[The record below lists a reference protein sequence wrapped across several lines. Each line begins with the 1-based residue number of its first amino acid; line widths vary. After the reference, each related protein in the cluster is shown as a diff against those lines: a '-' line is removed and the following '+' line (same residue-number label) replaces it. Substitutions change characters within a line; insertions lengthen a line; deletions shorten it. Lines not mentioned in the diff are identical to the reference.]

1 MSGKQH
7 TAFRLSEKGASI
19 KAVKSQKETVGEID
33 KYEVLVKVKSVA
45 LNYRDYAICTGA
57 YPFPVKKNVVPCS
70 DMCGEIVQV
79 GSEVKDLKKGDK
91 VISNFMQTTLY
102 GPATD
107 WGSGLGGP
115 QDGVLQE
122 YVVLP
127 QQGVVKLPEGNNMTN
142 SEAASLVCTG
152 VTCWNALYG
161 NIPLKPGQTVLM
173 LGTGGVSITALQIAH
188 AAGAKTIITS
198 SSDEKLKTVKE
209 KYGVTHGINYKKN
222 PKWDEEVL
230 KLTHGHGADYIIEN
244 GGIGTIEQSINAA
257 AYGAI
262 ISVIGFLASIPPE
275 KRPDVTGLALS
286 KGANVR
292 GIMVGSRQQL
302 EEVTRFAVVNDI
314 HLAVD
319 KEFPFSDSGVFE
331 AYEHLSK
338 QGHIGKICIKVSE

>member
-1 MSGKQH
+1 MPTTQN

-19 KAVKSQKETVGEID
+19 KALVSHKESLPEID

-45 LNYRDYAICTGA
+45 LNYRDYAICTGD

-70 DMCGEIVQV
+70 DMCGEVVQV
-79 GSEVKDLKKGDK
+79 GSEVKSVKKGDK

-122 YVVLP
+122 YTILP
-127 QQGVVKLPEGNNMTN
+127 EQGVVKIPKDSNM
-142 SEAASLVCTG
+142 SDAEAASLVCTG

-161 NIPLKPGQTVLM
+161 NIPLRPGQTVLM

-198 SSDEKLKTVKE
+198 SSDDKLQKVKE
-209 KYGVTHGINYKKN
+209 KYGATHGINYKKCA
-222 PKWDEEVL
+222 KWDEEVL
-230 KLTHGHGADYIIEN
+230 KLTNGHGADYIIEN
-244 GGIGTIEQSINAA
+244 GGIGTIEQSINCA

-262 ISVIGFLASIPPE
+262 ISVIGFLATVPPE
-275 KRPDVTGLALS
+275 KRPDVTALALS

-302 EEVTRFAVVNDI
+302 EEVTRFAVINDI
-314 HLAVD
+314 HLAID
-319 KEFPFSDSGVFE
+319 KEFPFSDSGVKE
-331 AYEHLSK
+331 AYEYLSK
-338 QGHIGKICIKVSE
+338 QAHVGKICIKVSS